1 MNPKNIFKHRI
12 NPNICKNKAMQITR
26 FNRLHCSFYVS
37 PHHTTQCL
45 SIISSPT
52 HESLCTHCQCS
63 VCVRE
68 REGECGSELCA
79 SEECQKTKLSKTL
92 RGDERQGASG
102 SASPAVV
109 VLSSG
114 FGRSTVAIS
123 AIFSLTGMRGG
134 LEALCWRG

>member
-1 MNPKNIFKHRI
+1 MNL
-12 NPNICKNKAMQITR
+12 CALT
-26 FNRLHCSFYVS
+26 VS
-37 PHHTTQCL
+37 V
-45 SIISSPT
+45 
-52 HESLCTHCQCS
+52 
-63 VCVRE
+63 VCVSVRE
-68 REGECGSELCA
+68 SVGVNFAR
-79 SEECQKTKLSKTL
+79 QRNVRRQTKLSKTL

-123 AIFSLTGMRGG
+123 AVFSLTGMRGG

>member
-1 MNPKNIFKHRI
+1 M
-12 NPNICKNKAMQITR
+12 C
-26 FNRLHCSFYVS
+26 
-37 PHHTTQCL
+37 
-45 SIISSPT
+45 
-52 HESLCTHCQCS
+52 
-63 VCVRE
+63 E
-68 REGECGSELCA
+68 RECGSELCA

>member
-52 HESLCTHCQCS
+52 HESVCTHCQCN
-63 VCVRE
+63 VCVSVRE
-68 REGECGSELCA
+68 SVRENFA
-79 SEECQKTKLSKTL
+79 RQRNVRRQTKLSKTL
-92 RGDERQGASG
+92 RGDEQQGASG

-123 AIFSLTGMRGG
+123 AVFSLTGMRGG